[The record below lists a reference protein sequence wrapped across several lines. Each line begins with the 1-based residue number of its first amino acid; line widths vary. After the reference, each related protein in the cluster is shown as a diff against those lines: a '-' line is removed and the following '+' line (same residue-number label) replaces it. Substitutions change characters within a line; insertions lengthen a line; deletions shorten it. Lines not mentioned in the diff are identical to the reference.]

1 MSFEGHSLTSADFS
15 RLAEIRSVSS
25 PRLFLR
31 LLFLIYVF
39 LFLLKYGETVQ
50 SVSHHFYTQCC

>member
-1 MSFEGHSLTSADFS
+1 MSFEGHSLTSADIS

-25 PRLFLR
+25 SRLFLR
-31 LLFLIYVF
+31 LLFLIYTF

-50 SVSHHFYTQCC
+50 SISHCF